1 MDFLINKQTNNCKY
15 EYLVFALREGSEAQA
30 VADFIVGAFR
40 GHKTP
45 RSREMSASRGY
56 ALRSVCAQ
64 FSFSLP
70 ILLEMIR

>member
-45 RSREMSASRGY
+45 RSREMSARGY
-56 ALRSVCAQ
+56 ALHIA
-64 FSFSLP
+64 FAHKFPFFLP
-70 ILLEMIR
+70 QQSPIVY